1 MNGKIE
7 YNPCSFYDG
16 SIKTTT
22 DVDIEEVWNSD
33 ELYQLQEASLNN
45 EEIQGCHHCY
55 NEEKNGLN
63 SRRLGAAE
71 YYNSYLN
78 DIDIN
83 QPSPQGIDYSV
94 GNLCNLKCVICGPMN
109 SSAWISDYKKL
120 NPTKSITEYKY
131 KKNEIKL
138 LENNTLLKNI
148 KSIHFHGGGEPL
160 MSDFHKKLLK
170 RIQEIKGLRDVRV
183 FYNTNGTLT
192 VSDEVLSLWEECK
205 LIEIYFSID
214 DVEHR
219 FDYQRYGTTW
229 NHVTSVVEWYKDNM
243 PHNHMFNINCTWG
256 MLNLYYLDELVDW
269 WKNNLLT
276 NRYGDPVNL
285 IFQKVMGKCGIN
297 YISKYNKEIL
307 LNKFSNYNNLVNIVN
322 SINVSKSVNNGG
334 FLNYIKKLDNIRNTS
349 FKKTFPEWS
358 AMI

>member
-1 MNGKIE
+1 
-7 YNPCSFYDG
+7 
-16 SIKTTT
+16 
-22 DVDIEEVWNSD
+22 
-33 ELYQLQEASLNN
+33 
-45 EEIQGCHHCY
+45 
-55 NEEKNGLN
+55 
-63 SRRLGAAE
+63 
-71 YYNSYLN
+71 
-78 DIDIN
+78 
-83 QPSPQGIDYSV
+83 
-94 GNLCNLKCVICGPMN
+94 MN

-256 MLNLYYLDELVDW
+256 MLNLYYLDEFVDW